1 MAIYLARQSRF
12 VIPSFFKS
20 LQWGLFLLVFVLS
33 GCSLAGDY
41 LSGSTHPQNP
51 SFSYPVQLSPIHI
64 GETTKNEVRQILGK
78 PQDVQVASLREGTRE
93 AWAYPSQ
100 GEVINPAQFI
110 PVFGVLALSYE
121 IDAPSFSVSFSDKGI
136 VQGVTLREIQTY
148 DQGSIPLYTK
158 NAQPVELYGVNNP
171 LVRHSRFRQAN

>member
-1 MAIYLARQSRF
+1 MGIYLNRQF
-12 VIPSFFKS
+12 PLLILSFFKS
-20 LQWGLFLLVFVLS
+20 PQWGIFLLILVLS
-33 GCSLAGDY
+33 GCSSAGDY
-41 LSGSTHPQNP
+41 LSGSSYPQNP
-51 SFSYPVQLSPIHI
+51 SFPYAVQLSPIHI

-100 GEVINPAQFI
+100 GEVINPLQFI
-110 PVFGVLALSYE
+110 PVFGVLALSHE

-148 DQGSIPLYTK
+148 DQGSRGGLSITTP
-158 NAQPVELYGVNNP
+158 
-171 LVRHSRFRQAN
+171 